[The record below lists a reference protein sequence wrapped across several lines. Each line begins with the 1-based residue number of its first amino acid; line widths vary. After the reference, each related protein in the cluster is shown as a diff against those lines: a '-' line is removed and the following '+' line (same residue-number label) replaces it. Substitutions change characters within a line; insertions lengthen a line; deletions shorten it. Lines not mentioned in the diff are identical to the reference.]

1 MQGVLRDVKGIQVN
15 AFMRLLHIKK
25 GSITT
30 RLVWDT
36 NMAAVFFVQGH
47 EYDGRVTSYENALKK
62 FVAKKNA
69 GFSCNLNTQALQISV
84 SKSNNQEDI

>member
-47 EYDGRVTSYENALKK
+47 EHEGRVTSYENALKK
-62 FVAKKNA
+62 FVAKKIA
-69 GFSCNLNTQALQISV
+69 GFSWNLNTQALQISV
-84 SKSNNQEDI
+84 

>member
-62 FVAKKNA
+62 FVAKTIA
-69 GFSCNLNTQALQISV
+69 GFSSNLNTQALQISV
-84 SKSNNQEDI
+84 SKSNNQEYI